1 MRIRRF
7 LSLIFIISIMVPG
20 LGAQKAA
27 RGGLNSIEPSEF
39 KEWLSYVASD
49 ELQGRQIYTE
59 GLGLAAA
66 YIADHLKEWGVQPA
80 GEDGLYFQTVK
91 VRGVRTISNA
101 SVSVEVNGQ
110 TRTFKDG
117 AGVTFPRNMGGK
129 QTVTGDQIQFVGYGL
144 QIPDAHIDD
153 YANIDPK
160 GKVIIYLGNG
170 PKTTPPVSFRL
181 LTARARSAVE
191 KGAIAVIGAPGG
203 GRGRG
208 GQGRGAPAAA
218 NAAGGVNPV
227 PAAPATPAPGTPP
240 GANAPASNPPSENR
254 PAVTNAPVA
263 AAAGRGAQPGGRG
276 GFNQPDN
283 GDFTTVQRFDQ
294 PVVPALTAQDEFF
307 EFLFSGSEMKY
318 AQLKELAANQEPI
331 PPFALNGVKLTIN
344 VDADYTVVRTQL
356 TRNVVGIIPGTDP
369 NLKDSYV
376 AFGAHYDHVGYS
388 QTPPAAARAG
398 GFGGSAPGG
407 CVGQTRDTP
416 GTGDNVNNG
425 ADDDGSGTVA
435 LMGLAKAFALGP
447 KPKRSLLFVWHS
459 GEEAGLYGSRYNADY
474 PIVPLDKIVAQLNID
489 MIGRN
494 RCDDPKEENTVYIV
508 GSDRISTELHNLN
521 EDANTTLAKPMAL
534 DYEMNDP
541 ADPESIYTRSDHYSY
556 AAKGIPII
564 FYTTG
569 LHKDYHYVT
578 DEVSKIDFPKLA
590 HITQLVYATATR
602 LANLDHFPAR
612 DNKGPRMGKG
622 ETGKI
627 KN

>member
-1 MRIRRF
+1 MRTRRY
-7 LSLIFIISIMVPG
+7 LSLFFILSVMVATVA
-20 LGAQKAA
+20 AQKPA
-27 RGGLNSIEPSEF
+27 RGGPSSLEPAEF

-91 VRGVRTISNA
+91 VLGVRTTSHA
-101 SVSVEVNGQ
+101 SVTVEVNGQ
-110 TRTFKDG
+110 KRTFKDG
-117 AGVTFPRNMGGK
+117 EGITFPRNMGGK
-129 QTVTGDQIQFVGYGL
+129 QTITGDQIQFVGYGL
-144 QIPDAHIDD
+144 QIPTEHIDD

-160 GKVIIYLGNG
+160 GKIVVYLGNG

-181 LTARARSAVE
+181 LTARARNALE
-191 KGAIAVIGAPGG
+191 KGAVAVIGAPGG
-203 GRGRG
+203 RGRG
-208 GQGRGAPAAA
+208 GPGRGAAPAAA
-218 NAAGGVNPV
+218 PAGPAPGNAPGSATTPNANA
-227 PAAPATPAPGTPP
+227 AAPASPP
-240 GANAPASNPPSENR
+240 P
-254 PAVTNAPVA
+254 TA
-263 AAAGRGAQPGGRG
+263 AQPAGRGAQPAARG
-276 GFNQPDN
+276 GFGAPDN
-283 GDFTTVQRFDQ
+283 GDFTTVQRYDQ
-294 PVVPALTAQDEFF
+294 PVAPALTAQDEFF
-307 EFLFSGSEMKY
+307 EFLFSGSDTKY
-318 AQLKELAANQEPI
+318 AELKERAAAQEPI
-331 PPFALNGVKLTIN
+331 PPFALKGVTMTIN
-344 VDADYTVVRTQL
+344 VDADYAVVRTQL

-369 NLKDSYV
+369 KLKDSYV

-388 QTPPAAARAG
+388 QTPGTGRG
-398 GFGGSAPGG
+398 GFGGNAPGG
-407 CVGQTRDTP
+407 CTGQTRDTP
-416 GTGDNVNNG
+416 RPSDNINNG

-474 PIVPLDKIVAQLNID
+474 PLVPLDKIAAQLNID

-521 EDANTTLAKPMAL
+521 EDANATLSKPMTL

-569 LHKDYHYVT
+569 LHKDYHYLT

-590 HITQLVYATATR
+590 HITQLVYATATKV
-602 LANLDHFPAR
+602 ANLDHIPAR
-612 DNKGPRMGKG
+612 DNQGPRKGKG

-627 KN
+627 AK